1 MKIAPVVGVP
11 VDPHTTRDVGGV
23 VVHGVDV
30 DPETRCAHYRTDRDV
45 VAIRFRCCGTYYPCS
60 ECHATVTDHPP
71 ERWPADTFDTTAV
84 LCGVCGT
91 ELTVRAYLHCGDTC
105 PHCEAAFNPGC
116 RRHRDRYF
124 VVD

>member
-1 MKIAPVVGVP
+1 MKIVPAVVVL
-11 VDPHTTRDVGGV
+11 VVPHTTRDVGGV
-23 VVHGVDV
+23 AVRGIDV

-60 ECHATVTDHPP
+60 ECHAVVADHPP
-71 ERWPADTFDTTAV
+71 ERWPTDTFDTTAV
-84 LCGVCGT
+84 LCGVCRT
-91 ELTVRAYLHCGDTC
+91 ELTVRAYLDCEDTC